1 MYFECGRNDM
11 KKKNNKGKQANSV
24 ALIFY
29 YLHSCKASEGSK
41 KPSHLTVRA
50 FVWAYNETFDPI
62 NYIPKYTRE
71 RFLEIFFSGNNLW
84 KITCLTLEFH

>member
-1 MYFECGRNDM
+1 MK
-11 KKKNNKGKQANSV
+11 KKKNNKDKQANSV

-29 YLHSCKASEGSK
+29 YLHSFKASEGSKK